1 MRRYVRIECVNKETE
16 ESIGG
21 CISAL
26 CVFLA
31 CRLGIGPTE
40 DIEFLT
46 EKFQESKDTDK
57 ATLYYII
64 FTLSDLPIPEVY
76 LNDREN
82 YVCLYEED
90 EFCEVMDAL
99 DLLCDMMKNA
109 GWKFTLMGKYF
120 NLEED
125 EIVYS
130 DGYQIVISKEVY
142 EKHRNDTK
150 YRYICDMVNEM
161 EVNRLMEYEEFDDED
176 SY

>member
-1 MRRYVRIECVNKETE
+1 MKRYVRIECVNKETE

-64 FTLSDLPIPEVY
+64 FALSDLPIPEVY
-76 LNDREN
+76 LDDRAN
-82 YVCLYEED
+82 YVCLY
-90 EFCEVMDAL
+90 
-99 DLLCDMMKNA
+99 
-109 GWKFTLMGKYF
+109 
-120 NLEED
+120 EED

-161 EVNRLMEYEEFDDED
+161 EVNRLMEFEEFDDED

>member
-1 MRRYVRIECVNKETE
+1 
-16 ESIGG
+16 
-21 CISAL
+21 
-26 CVFLA
+26 
-31 CRLGIGPTE
+31 
-40 DIEFLT
+40 
-46 EKFQESKDTDK
+46 
-57 ATLYYII
+57 
-64 FTLSDLPIPEVY
+64 
-76 LNDREN
+76 
-82 YVCLYEED
+82 
-90 EFCEVMDAL
+90 MDAL

-161 EVNRLMEYEEFDDED
+161 EVNRLMEFEEFDDED

>member
-21 CISAL
+21 YISAL
-26 CVFLA
+26 CDFLA
-31 CRLGIGPTE
+31 YWLGIEPTE

-57 ATLYYII
+57 ETLYYIM
-64 FTLSDLPIPEVY
+64 FVLSDLPIPEVY
-76 LNDREN
+76 SDDRAN

-90 EFCEVMDAL
+90 EFYEVMDAL
-99 DLLCDMMKNA
+99 DILCDMMKNA

-120 NLEED
+120 NLEEN

-150 YRYICDMVNEM
+150 YCYICDMVNEM
-161 EVNRLMEYEEFDDED
+161 EMNRLMEFEEFDDED